1 MRSSFPAASC
11 QLLAGKILFFGALN
25 REFINHNQFYYIANT
40 LFFIIPEPPDLNTR
54 MICPFL
60 GLPFFLYIYFIA
72 ILFTPITFIFSDLY
86 F

>member
-25 REFINHNQFYYIANT
+25 REFINHNQFHCST
-40 LFFIIPEPPDLNTR
+40 HSFFIIPEPPDLNRR
-54 MICPFL
+54 MTFPFL
-60 GLPFFLYIYFIA
+60 GLLFFLHYVSIA
-72 ILFTPITFIFSDLY
+72 GSYTPITFIFSDLY